1 MPGEDDDEN
10 KVEEEDVGIDD
21 GEDDD
26 VLATTDVKLRP
37 FDDAIISATSRFTI
51 WTYDGRNLPTSF
63 VVRCSPA
70 HVGLGY
76 ALSQCNLSRA

>member
-10 KVEEEDVGIDD
+10 KEEEEDAGIDD
-21 GEDDD
+21 DDD
-26 VLATTDVKLRP
+26 DEGLAATDVKLRP
-37 FDDAIISATSRFTI
+37 FAEAIISATSRLTI

-70 HVGLGY
+70 QVGLRY